1 MKPTNYQ
8 SLFIPFITV
17 ILLIGCGAPADK
29 SAQLKK
35 LKDQQVSLGKEI
47 ASLEKEVASTN
58 PDSTDQ
64 KSKEVIITALTPRRF
79 DKYVQTQG
87 SVESI
92 DNIIISAKS
101 PGVITNVYVREGD
114 VVTKGQT
121 LAQID
126 NSLVIKGIDEL
137 KSGLELARIL
147 YDRQK
152 NLWDQKIGTEIQYL
166 QAKNNKE
173 GLERKLASLQEQ
185 LDMMK
190 IKSLISGVVDHID
203 ARVGQNTATGTPAFR
218 VINNSDLKISAKVSE
233 AYISAIKKGN
243 SSLVSFSDINK
254 KITAPVS
261 FVARNI
267 DPLSRSFTVE
277 VKLPSSAD
285 LRPNMTAVLR
295 VIFDSVPAAL
305 CVPVNVVQE
314 VNGEKIVYVA
324 ESNGKQMVA
333 RKRVVK
339 LDGIYDNLAQVI
351 SGLAAGD
358 KVITF
363 GYQGL
368 NDGEFIKI

>member
-64 KSKEVIITALTPRRF
+64 KSKEVITTALTPRRF

-101 PGVITNVYVREGD
+101 AGVITNVYVQEGD
-114 VVTKGQT
+114 RVSKGQT

>member
-8 SLFIPFITV
+8 SLFIPLITV

>member
-126 NSLVIKGIDEL
+126 NSLVVKGIDEL
-137 KSGLELARIL
+137 KSGLELSKTV

-173 GLERKLASLQEQ
+173 SLDRRLATLQEQ

-190 IKSLISGVVDHID
+190 IKSLISGVVDEVE
-203 ARVGQNTATGTPAFR
+203 ARVGQNTAPGAPAFR
-218 VINNSDLKISAKVSE
+218 VINNSDLKISAKISE
-233 AYISAIKKGN
+233 AYISSIKKGN
-243 SSLVSFSDINK
+243 NSLVTFSDTDKRIS
-254 KITAPVS
+254 APVS

-267 DPLSRSFTVE
+267 DPLTRSFIVE
-277 VKLPSSAD
+277 IKLPSSPD

-295 VIFDSVPAAL
+295 VIFDSVPSAL
-305 CVPVNVVQE
+305 CVPVNVVQDI
-314 VNGEKIVYVA
+314 NGEKVVYVA

-368 NDGEFIKI
+368 IDGEFIKI

>member
-35 LKDQQVSLGKEI
+35 LKDQRVSLGKEI

>member
-8 SLFIPFITV
+8 SLFIPFLTV

-126 NSLVIKGIDEL
+126 NSLVVKGIDEL
-137 KSGLELARIL
+137 KSGLELSKTV

-173 GLERKLASLQEQ
+173 SLDRRLATLQEQ

-190 IKSLISGVVDHID
+190 IKSLISGVVDEVE
-203 ARVGQNTATGTPAFR
+203 ARVGQNTAPGALAFR
-218 VINNSDLKISAKVSE
+218 VINNSDLKISAKISE
-233 AYISAIKKGN
+233 AYISSIKKGN
-243 SSLVSFSDINK
+243 NSLVTFSDTDKRIS
-254 KITAPVS
+254 APVS

-267 DPLSRSFTVE
+267 DPLTRSFIVE
-277 VKLPSSAD
+277 IKLPSSPD

-295 VIFDSVPAAL
+295 VIFDSVPSAL

-314 VNGEKIVYVA
+314 INGEKVVYVA

-368 NDGEFIKI
+368 IDGEFIKI

>member
-8 SLFIPFITV
+8 SLFIPFLTV

-126 NSLVIKGIDEL
+126 NSLVVKGIDEL
-137 KSGLELARIL
+137 KSGLELSKTV

-173 GLERKLASLQEQ
+173 SLDRRLATLQEQ

-190 IKSLISGVVDHID
+190 IKSLISGVVDEVE
-203 ARVGQNTATGTPAFR
+203 ARVGQNTAPGAPAFR
-218 VINNSDLKISAKVSE
+218 VINNSDLKISAKISE
-233 AYISAIKKGN
+233 AYISSIKKGN
-243 SSLVSFSDINK
+243 NSLVTFSDTDKRIS
-254 KITAPVS
+254 APVS

-267 DPLSRSFTVE
+267 DPLTRSFIVE
-277 VKLPSSAD
+277 IKLPSSPD

-295 VIFDSVPAAL
+295 VIFDSVPSAL
-305 CVPVNVVQE
+305 CVPVNVVQDI
-314 VNGEKIVYVA
+314 NGEKVVYVA

>member
-1 MKPTNYQ
+1 
-8 SLFIPFITV
+8 
-17 ILLIGCGAPADK
+17 
-29 SAQLKK
+29 
-35 LKDQQVSLGKEI
+35 
-47 ASLEKEVASTN
+47 
-58 PDSTDQ
+58 
-64 KSKEVIITALTPRRF
+64 
-79 DKYVQTQG
+79 VQTQG

>member
-8 SLFIPFITV
+8 SLFIPFLTV

-126 NSLVIKGIDEL
+126 NSLVVKGIDEL
-137 KSGLELARIL
+137 KSGLELSKTV

-173 GLERKLASLQEQ
+173 SLDRRLATLQEQ

-190 IKSLISGVVDHID
+190 IKSLISGVVDEVE
-203 ARVGQNTATGTPAFR
+203 ARVGQNTAPGAPAFR
-218 VINNSDLKISAKVSE
+218 VINNSDLKISAKISE
-233 AYISAIKKGN
+233 AYISSIKKGN
-243 SSLVSFSDINK
+243 NSLVTFSDTDKRIS
-254 KITAPVS
+254 APVS

-267 DPLSRSFTVE
+267 DPLTRSFIVE
-277 VKLPSSAD
+277 IKLPSSPD

-295 VIFDSVPAAL
+295 VIFDSVPSAL

-314 VNGEKIVYVA
+314 INGEKVVYVA

-368 NDGEFIKI
+368 IDGEFIKI